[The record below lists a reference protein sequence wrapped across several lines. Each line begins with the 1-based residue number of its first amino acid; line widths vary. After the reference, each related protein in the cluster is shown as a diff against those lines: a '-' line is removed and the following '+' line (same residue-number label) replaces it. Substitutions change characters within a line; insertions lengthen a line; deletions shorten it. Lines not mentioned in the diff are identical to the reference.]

1 MMTRAEREVLEWRW
15 FVVGGQLAVLE
26 ADCGSACL
34 LAALSDLSPFG
45 SFLWLLACAS
55 PRRRLGRVVGSAFL
69 I

>member
-45 SFLWLLACAS
+45 SFF
-55 PRRRLGRVVGSAFL
+55 VVVEVCFAQATAVAAH
-69 I
+69 